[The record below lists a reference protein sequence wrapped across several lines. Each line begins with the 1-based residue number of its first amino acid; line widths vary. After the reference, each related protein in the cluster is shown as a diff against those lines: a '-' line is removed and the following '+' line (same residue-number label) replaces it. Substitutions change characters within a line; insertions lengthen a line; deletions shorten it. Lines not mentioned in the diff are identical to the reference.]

1 MLIKIGMLIK
11 VNKFK
16 GVAYN
21 RGSAYILAGGHQI
34 KSLQKLQLGLIPN
47 IFKLI
52 FFPFLHV
59 SLALFTIIT
68 FPFLFA
74 IMFGDCGHGLIMFL
88 FALWLVL
95 KEKKLKNYKGG
106 GEVGVTFKAKIDR

>member
-1 MLIKIGMLIK
+1 MLIKIGMPIK
-11 VNKFK
+11 IKKFEGVTHNK
-16 GVAYN
+16 G
-21 RGSAYILAGGHQI
+21 GTYILEGGHQI
-34 KSLQKLQLGLIPN
+34 KSLQKLRLGLIAN

>member
-1 MLIKIGMLIK
+1 MPIKI
-11 VNKFK
+11 NKFEGVTHTK
-16 GVAYN
+16 G
-21 RGSAYILAGGHQI
+21 GTYIFAGGHQI
-34 KSLQKLQLGLIPN
+34 KSLQKLRLGLIAN

-106 GEVGVTFKAKIDR
+106 GEVGVTSKAKIDR

>member
-1 MLIKIGMLIK
+1 M
-11 VNKFK
+11 
-16 GVAYN
+16 
-21 RGSAYILAGGHQI
+21 RGSPTTKGALIYWKEGT
-34 KSLQKLQLGLIPN
+34 KSNHYAVKQKLRLGLIAN

-95 KEKKLKNYKGG
+95 KEKKLENYKGG